1 MVVVEIA
8 VGDPEEGDTVLLVVD
23 AAVCNVVVS
32 AFESVLVAVC
42 VAGQISLELVSLVA
56 LRL

>member
-1 MVVVEIA
+1 MA

-23 AAVCNVVVS
+23 AAVCNVVS